1 MRKFV
6 ISLCLALSLMGG
18 NVLAA
23 PQGQGQGQVPGTVIA
38 QVEQETGGR
47 VLNAVV
53 TENGY
58 QLKVL
63 MPGGRVRI
71 IEVPHDE

>member
-1 MRKFV
+1 
-6 ISLCLALSLMGG
+6 MGG

-23 PQGQGQGQVPGTVIA
+23 PQSQGQVPGAVIA
-38 QVEQETGGR
+38 QVERETGGR

-71 IEVPHDE
+71 IEVPRDE